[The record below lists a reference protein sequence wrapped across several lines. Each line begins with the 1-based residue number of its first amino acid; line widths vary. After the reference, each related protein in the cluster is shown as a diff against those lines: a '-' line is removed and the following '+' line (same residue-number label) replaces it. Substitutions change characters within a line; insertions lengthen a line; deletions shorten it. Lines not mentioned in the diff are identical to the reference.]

1 LPKGHLSGLAARQEI
16 GMSKKEG
23 SSLVWLGLAV
33 LICIGSLRLSLG
45 SFQNP
50 GPGFLPF
57 IAGLVLGIL
66 SVIVYLQ
73 ARRSAATAPG
83 TKQPLWTN
91 PGGVKKIFLT
101 SLALLAY
108 GVGLNYLGF
117 LISTFIFLAFLL
129 RIVERRRWGLV
140 ILESLLASGISYF
153 IFELALQAELPR
165 GIFL

>member
-1 LPKGHLSGLAARQEI
+1 
-16 GMSKKEG
+16 MSKEEG

-50 GPGFLPF
+50 GPGFFPF
-57 IAGLVLGIL
+57 IAGLVLGVL
-66 SVIVYLQ
+66 AAMVYFQ
-73 ARRSAATAPG
+73 ARRAASSAKENKG
-83 TKQPLWTN
+83 PLWTN
-91 PGGVKKIFLT
+91 PGGVKKIVLT
-101 SLALLAY
+101 TLALLAY
-108 GVGLNYLGF
+108 VVGMEYLGF

-129 RIVERRRWGLV
+129 RTIEPQRWGLV

-153 IFELALQAELPR
+153 VFEIWLQAQLPR